1 MSKGNG
7 SIGTIGVKEMSPI
20 VGTPV
25 IGKPNECC
33 TETFLEVGGWD
44 TEFEAIA
51 AEKYIR
57 TRFFR
62 SLVAI
67 MKQTQNMPASIY
79 TYAPMQNFT
88 EKSDIDWSKSVIE
101 IEQQLYK
108 KYGLSD
114 EDILFIENN
123 VAPMNESDVSVEEDD
138 AEE

>member
-7 SIGTIGVKEMSPI
+7 SIGTIGAKEMSPI
-20 VGTPV
+20 VGAPV

-33 TETFLEVGGWD
+33 TETFLEVGGWN
-44 TEFEAIA
+44 TEFEALA

-79 TYAPMQNFT
+79 TYAPVQDFT
-88 EKSDIDWSKSVIE
+88 EKSDIDWTKSIPE
-101 IEQQLYK
+101 IEKMLYK
-108 KYGLSD
+108 KYSLS
-114 EDILFIENN
+114 EDDIAFIENN
-123 VAPMNESDVSVEEDD
+123 VATMDGDITEEDD
-138 AEE
+138 ETED